1 MVDAGPPQD
10 DPFPVEQQTI
20 APPFKGA
27 QTEAGLRRIGAKEG
41 TASIQSRRFGAPR
54 SSPRQFQRQ
63 NGLSITASTS
73 CSQNGISTPHLHLY
87 NAAAGV
93 STVISAVGGSRDNV
107 RIFSPLGLICSIG
120 AVQRVT
126 GR

>member
-73 CSQNGISTPHLHLY
+73 CSQNGISTPHLNLY
-87 NAAAGV
+87 NAAAG
-93 STVISAVGGSRDNV
+93 GLHRDLSRR
-107 RIFSPLGLICSIG
+107 RI
-120 AVQRVT
+120 
-126 GR
+126 